1 MRAVVFY
8 QHGGPE
14 VLAYR
19 EDIPV
24 PQPGPGEVL
33 VAVKYAALNRLDD
46 FVRTGWRGLDLT
58 FPHILGADFSGTIAA
73 LGAEVSGWGEGQRVV
88 ANPTLWC
95 GKCPQ
100 CLAGW
105 HNRCDSFAIL
115 GEHVPGAYAE
125 FVRVPAR
132 NLVAIPDGFPDDLDL
147 ASAAAPLVCVTAWH
161 MLITAGHV
169 RAGETV
175 LVVGA
180 GGGVNSVAIQIAKLA
195 GATVLVIAADAEKA
209 AKARALG
216 ADLAIDR
223 TAEPNW
229 SKAVYA
235 ATGRRGVDVVV
246 DNVGAATW
254 SISLRCLAQGRP
266 AAHRRRDDRL
276 RGGHAGQS
284 DVRQTSEH
292 HREHDGHAGRFRG
305 GDGAGVG
312 GTHQTG
318 RGSGLPVGRV
328 SRSLGAHDGR
338 GGVRED
344 FGAGRMMDA
353 ERNVRRCDKSRARA
367 SASGNSP
374 ARPRADARLSVAAR
388 R

>member
-1 MRAVVFY
+1 MRAIVFY
-8 QHGGPE
+8 QHGGPK
-14 VLAYR
+14 VLTFR

-24 PQPGPGEVL
+24 PQPDPGEVL

-46 FVRTGWRGLDLT
+46 FVRTGWRGLDLV

-73 LGAEVSGWGEGQRVV
+73 VGAEVSGWREGQRVV

-100 CLAGW
+100 CLAGR

-115 GEHVPGAYAE
+115 GEHAPGAYAE
-125 FVRVPAR
+125 YVKVPAR
-132 NLVAIPDGFPDDLDL
+132 NLVAVPDSFRDDPSTGSGLVL
-147 ASAAAPLVCVTAWH
+147 AAAAPLVCVTAWH
-161 MLITAGHV
+161 MLITAGRV
-169 RAGETV
+169 RAGESV

-195 GATVLVIAADAEKA
+195 GATVLVIAANAEKA

-229 SKAVYA
+229 SKTIFA

-254 SISLRCLAQGRP
+254 GSSLRCLA
-266 AAHRRRDDRL
+266 
-276 RGGHAGQS
+276 RGG
-284 DVRQTSEH
+284 RLLT
-292 HREHDGHAGRFRG
+292 
-305 GDGAGVG
+305 VG
-312 GTHQTG
+312 GTTGYEAVTPVNQMFGRHLSIIGSTMGTQT
-318 RGSGLPVGRV
+318 
-328 SRSLGAHDGR
+328 
-338 GGVRED
+338 D
-344 FGAGRMMDA
+344 FEAVMAQVWAGRIQPVVDQVFPLTDYPVALARMMA
-353 ERNVRRCDKSRARA
+353 GEAFGKILVQ
-367 SASGNSP
+367 
-374 ARPRADARLSVAAR
+374 VT
-388 R
+388 